1 MQSCVTQKSLQIYQ
15 ILSNFHNSRREIIPL
30 QLLSHVKVVECT
42 MHNSSLPVTVLL
54 GFPAAA
60 WLFVGETLILTD
72 QYLHCSVTSVSSF
85 VILNLLFLPL
95 LDYSCLSVGAMGS

>member
-1 MQSCVTQKSLQIYQ
+1 MHEKCPYLSMQSCETQKSLQIYQ
-15 ILSNFHNSRREIIPL
+15 ILNNFHNSQREIIPL

-42 MHNSSLPVTVLL
+42 MHNSNLPVTVLL

-85 VILNLLFLPL
+85 VF
-95 LDYSCLSVGAMGS
+95 